1 MTIAQTTDYDST
13 TQDSNNP
20 EQYGTNMTVYLT
32 HKSTVDSDIRTST
45 PSAEKIYQLNTGNSG
60 LNLSE
65 REYDLNEKNTTT
77 ETGESGLNTDIKII
91 NITDDSIRNYQLSS
105 NDNSNIEQLSVFT
118 LNNESTYLT
127 DTDFSTEQTYT
138 TTVSETTSH
147 SESKK
152 IETAQNATY
161 LDINGDVHV
170 LNIPLEHEPKID
182 RNIRNSSTEKNIM
195 FKAQHDLKINL
206 NETNKKQ
213 YFNVN
218 IMNHETYISVQSSL
232 HGNARNTSKEEVE
245 MSSVEMDED
254 ALPTASSY
262 SGLDKMEHR
271 LAQDSLFLSSTS
283 SKDKSEGNG
292 FDTPE
297 PREVEEA
304 ADYGLRMMNELIRVK
319 EPELYRM
326 GELNER
332 EKAFPTL
339 CDGLLLIFFPSK
351 CQPIDT
357 FAVKTSSV

>member
-20 EQYGTNMTVYLT
+20 EQYGTTMTVNLT
-32 HKSTVDSDIRTST
+32 HESTADSDIRTST
-45 PSAEKIYQLNTGNSG
+45 PSAEKIHQLNTVNSE

-91 NITDDSIRNYQLSS
+91 NITDDSIHNYQLSS

-138 TTVSETTSH
+138 TTVSEITSH
-147 SESKK
+147 SESKE
-152 IETAQNATY
+152 IETAQNTTY

-170 LNIPLEHEPKID
+170 LNIPLEHEPKLD

-195 FKAQHDLKINL
+195 FKAQHDLKLNL
-206 NETNKKQ
+206 NEMNTKQ

-218 IMNHETYISVQSSL
+218 VMNHETHISVQSSL
-232 HGNARNTSKEEVE
+232 HGNARNTSKEE
-245 MSSVEMDED
+245 MSSVEMDDD

-339 CDGLLLIFFPSK
+339 YDVLLLILFLSK